1 MTELI
6 TDTLKV
12 IFGFCVFLG
21 VLAIPELLADWM
33 AENAPDWLW
42 ALLFLSIPAGLV
54 VYLWRWLRE
63 TVERE
68 AAEHE
73 EGEDNALL

>member
-42 ALLFLSIPAGLV
+42 MLLFMAIPVGLV
-54 VYLWRWLRE
+54 VYLWKWYR
-63 TVERE
+63 TVESEATERE
-68 AAEHE
+68 
-73 EGEDNALL
+73 GNDNALL

>member
-21 VLAIPELLADWM
+21 VLAIPELLDDWM

-73 EGEDNALL
+73 EGEEE